1 MGWVGTASSVTRLGD
16 WAIFELLGNKFAYKS
31 GPKTSVTFGLFCK
44 VSLYVKTTVATFGNV
59 SMKEGM

>member
-1 MGWVGTASSVTRLGD
+1 MGWVGTASRLGD

-44 VSLYVKTTVATFGNV
+44 VSFYVKTTVATFGNV
-59 SMKEGM
+59 SMKVGM